1 MNGRFLRR
9 FATCVVLLAA
19 AGGAVA
25 QLQNGRY
32 DAGNSGGLHQAAPVE
47 LRADS
52 VYDVGAYP
60 SFPLE
65 LAAGEGFEETTNF
78 CNMCHSTRY
87 ITMQPPL
94 PAATWDAEVTKMI
107 NVYGAPIPEASANK
121 IRLYLLQHYTPET
134 RKQ

>member
-9 FATCVVLLAA
+9 LVTCAVLLAA

-25 QLQNGRY
+25 QLQKGRY
-32 DAGNSGGLHQAAPVE
+32 DSGNSGGLRQAAPME
-47 LRADS
+47 FKADV
-52 VYDVGAYP
+52 VYEAGAYP
-60 SFPLE
+60 SFPPE
-65 LAAGEGFEETTNF
+65 LAAGEGLQETSSF
-78 CNMCHSTRY
+78 CNLCHSTRY

-107 NVYGAPIPEASANK
+107 KAYGAPIPEASANK
-121 IRLYLLQHYTPET
+121 IRLYLQQHYTPET

>member
-1 MNGRFLRR
+1 MNGRFVRR

-32 DAGNSGGLHQAAPVE
+32 DSANLGGLYQAAPLE
-47 LRADS
+47 LKADS
-52 VYDVGAYP
+52 VYEVGAYP
-60 SFPLE
+60 SFPPE
-65 LAAGEGFEETTNF
+65 FAAGEGLQETTSF
-78 CNMCHSTRY
+78 CSMCHSTRY

-107 NVYGAPIPEASANK
+107 KAYGAPIPEASANR
-121 IRLYLLQHYTPET
+121 IRLYLQQHYTPET
-134 RKQ
+134 RK

>member
-1 MNGRFLRR
+1 MNRTFLRR

-32 DAGNSGGLHQAAPVE
+32 DSANLGGLRQAAPLE
-47 LRADS
+47 LKADA
-52 VYDVGAYP
+52 VYDAGAYP
-60 SFPLE
+60 SFPPE
-65 LAAGEGFEETTNF
+65 LAAGQGLQETASF

-94 PAATWDAEVTKMI
+94 PAAAWDAEVTKMI
-107 NVYGAPIPEASANK
+107 KAYGAPIPEASATK
-121 IRLYLLQHYTPET
+121 IRFYLQQHYTPET
-134 RKQ
+134 RKE

>member
-1 MNGRFLRR
+1 MNGRFVRR
-9 FATCVVLLAA
+9 SATCAVLLVA

-32 DAGNSGGLHQAAPVE
+32 DSGNLGGLHQAAPIE
-47 LRADS
+47 LRADA

-60 SFPLE
+60 SFPPE
-65 LAAGEGFEETTNF
+65 LAAGEGLQETTSF
-78 CNMCHSTRY
+78 CNLCHSTRY

-94 PAATWDAEVTKMI
+94 PAASWDAEVTKMI
-107 NVYGAPIPEASANK
+107 KAYGAPIPEASANK
-121 IRLYLLQHYTPET
+121 IRLYLQQHYTVAT